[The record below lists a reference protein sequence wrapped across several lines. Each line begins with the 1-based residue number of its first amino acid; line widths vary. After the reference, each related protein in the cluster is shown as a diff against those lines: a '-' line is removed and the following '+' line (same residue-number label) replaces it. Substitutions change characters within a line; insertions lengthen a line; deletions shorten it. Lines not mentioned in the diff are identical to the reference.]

1 MFNTLGV
8 IHRLFSQAFGKSSNQ
23 SHKLMLELRV
33 RSGHSTMWQNR
44 FLNLWTSAN
53 ENFQISNNANYTIL
67 IDQSY
72 GKMAENENIWDI
84 LEKPYDVAQETIS
97 KRTNFISELLIP
109 SSRGSNYEHFGKIL
123 SQKLDSTLCY
133 LCNFVCSKR
142 IEKS

>member
-1 MFNTLGV
+1 M
-8 IHRLFSQAFGKSSNQ
+8 
-23 SHKLMLELRV
+23 
-33 RSGHSTMWQNR
+33 
-44 FLNLWTSAN
+44 NLWTSAN